1 MKADAGQAVEASS
14 LPEDRRERILVAA
27 EACFGRSGFDRTT
40 MQDIARDAAMSP
52 ANIYRYFDSKEALIV
67 GLVDRDR
74 GRAMLLVERLR
85 DGRRDERTQLLS
97 MIEHYFRGMSRD
109 GAILRLSIWSE
120 GTRNPAIAELVAKG
134 EQESRD
140 WMVAILS
147 RLAGSADC
155 DVAALFGVVGV
166 ILKGMVVSRAIKA
179 DFDPT
184 AMVAHLDAV
193 IEAGLSGPQS
203 GRRPEQ
209 ANPSVS
215 QRQHF

>member
-1 MKADAGQAVEASS
+1 MKVDSGSAVDAGN
-14 LPEDRRERILVAA
+14 LPADRRERILGAA

-40 MQDIARDAAMSP
+40 MQDIAREAAMSP

-74 GRAMLLVERLR
+74 GRATLLVERLR
-85 DGRRDERTQLLS
+85 DGRDERTQLLN
-97 MIEHYFRGMSRD
+97 MIEHYFRGMSRA

-120 GTRNPAIAELVAKG
+120 GTRNPAIADLVARG

-140 WMVAILS
+140 WMVGILS

-155 DVAALFGVVGV
+155 DVSALFGVVGV

-179 DFDPT
+179 DYDPS

-193 IEAGLSGPQS
+193 IEAGLSGPRQTS
-203 GRRPEQ
+203 
-209 ANPSVS
+209 S
-215 QRQHF
+215 QEAATRSAVPQP

>member
-1 MKADAGQAVEASS
+1 MKADADRSVDASN
-14 LPEDRRERILVAA
+14 LPVDRRERILGAA

-40 MQDIARDAAMSP
+40 MQDIAREAAMSP

-74 GRAMLLVERLR
+74 GRATLLVERLR
-85 DGRRDERTQLLS
+85 DGRDERTQLLS

-134 EQESRD
+134 ERESRD
-140 WMVAILS
+140 WMIAILS

-193 IEAGLSGPQS
+193 IEAGLSASRPGRRLEQADPS
-203 GRRPEQ
+203 GRQPH
-209 ANPSVS
+209 A
-215 QRQHF
+215 